1 LERALEINPAFTP
14 ALYVLG
20 FTLADQVGLIGKK
33 TERHPAKR
41 HWTAPLGL

>member
-1 LERALEINPAFTP
+1 LERAFEINPAFTP

-20 FTLADQVGLIGKK
+20 FALADQGRLVGKK